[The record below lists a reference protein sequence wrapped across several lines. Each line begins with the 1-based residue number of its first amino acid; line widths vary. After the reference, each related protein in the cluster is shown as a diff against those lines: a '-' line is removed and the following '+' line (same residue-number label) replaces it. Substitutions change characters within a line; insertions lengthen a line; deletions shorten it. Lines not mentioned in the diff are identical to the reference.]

1 MRKKLVFR
9 GGSIINCLYPA
20 VVVARSKQLHYVNLT
35 VDLLQPDDP
44 GFDWAI
50 GVIQVD
56 ELLSK
61 KFGRTIRNGNQ
72 FRLVGY
78 GASMKGFDS
87 SADVDTGFAGVTTIR
102 YCPVTK
108 NSVGAHQSLY
118 KAWMAQKKLSSAVGE
133 YVRYDD
139 FECGWDPTY
148 RLATDRK
155 SEIKMSG
162 INDSSFEEIVIYG
175 TSAAADVVTLESFY
189 DNLNPIAPPSEGYL
203 GAVIKEPKFADKF
216 PDLVELSM
224 PSSFS
229 ANVDV
234 ESTPDALAGASASG
248 QIQWL
253 PSDNHISH
261 MTGTLLY
268 YFKGIPGDTAVQA
281 PDNLRLTMTLVY
293 EGWSSLAP
301 KTTTRHNSKK

>member
-1 MRKKLVFR
+1 MILIMRGLVKP
-9 GGSIINCLYPA
+9 INPLTPA
-20 VVVARSKQLHYVNLT
+20 VVMGRSKQLHYVNLT

-50 GVIQVD
+50 GVLQVD
-56 ELLSK
+56 EILSK

-78 GASMKGFDS
+78 GSSLRGFDS
-87 SADVDTGFAGVTTIR
+87 STDVDVGFAGVTTIR
-102 YCPVTK
+102 YCPVTS
-108 NSVGAHQSLY
+108 NSVGAHQSMY

-139 FECGWDPTY
+139 FELGWDPTY
-148 RLATDRK
+148 KLPSQRK
-155 SEIKMSG
+155 SVIRMSG
-162 INDSSFEEIVIYG
+162 INDSSDEEIMLYG
-175 TSAAADVVTLESFY
+175 TSTAGVDVSLEDFY
-189 DNLNPIAPPSEGYL
+189 DNLNPIATPSENYL
-203 GAVIKEPKFADKF
+203 GTVIKNPKFDDKF
-216 PDLVELSM
+216 PDFVELAM

-229 ANVDV
+229 ANLDV
-234 ESTPDALAGASASG
+234 ESTPDALAGASATG
-248 QIQWL
+248 GITWL
-253 PSDNHISH
+253 PSDHHLSH

-301 KTTTRHNSKK
+301 KSPRSRTSKK